1 MIVDYDE
8 KYIEQVKD
16 LLLELAEYIASID
29 REGYNTVTNK
39 TREEIFLEDMKKLK
53 ENDGIIRL
61 YLEDDKIIG
70 LIMGTIIKEEDT
82 HSFKVPRRGRINE
95 LIVSRNSRSAG
106 IGSKLISNM
115 EEYLK
120 EKECNDIL
128 IEVFGYNDLAY
139 DFYIKHGYHNRLF
152 EVTKSIN

>member
-39 TREEIFLEDMKKLK
+39 TREEIILENMKKLK

-70 LIMGTIIKEEDT
+70 LIMGTIIKVEDT
-82 HSFKVPRRGRINE
+82 HSFKAPRRGRINE
-95 LIVSRNSRSAG
+95 LIVSKNSRSAG